1 MELSQEAFERRMT
14 AYADRLGKLFA
25 EGKSLESEIE
35 KRLGELKYES

>member
-25 EGKSLESEIE
+25 EGKSLEDEI
-35 KRLGELKYES
+35 KQRLEDLKYE